1 MRTSLP
7 KILDKI
13 MEKDDRYVL
22 LIGDIGHYLFKD
34 IEKKYPNRFYN
45 IGICEQA
52 MMSVAS
58 GLSLNGL
65 IPIIYSIAPF
75 VTERCYEQIKL
86 DFGYQKTGGIIISVG
101 GSFDYAGLGGTHH
114 CISDVGLMRL
124 VDNIDIM
131 IPGSSNDLSSMIKNI
146 NHNKLTYIKLT
157 EKEHTLKIKPWVG
170 DYYTP
175 YYINRIRENPKGA
188 IFVTG
193 HLLEEVMQNSH
204 EYDIVYMPI
213 ISEDLNTNNIKHLFD
228 YENIITVEENN
239 IIGGLGDFIS
249 HISGKTVKKIGIP
262 NKTIQSYGSAKE
274 IRNHLN
280 LNREGLK
287 L

>member
-7 KILDKI
+7 KILEQL
-13 MEKDDRYVL
+13 MESDPRYVL
-22 LIGDIGHYLFKD
+22 LIGDIGHYLFNN
-34 IEKKYPNRFYN
+34 IEEKYPDRFYN

-86 DFGYQKTGGIIISVG
+86 GFGYQKTGGIIISVG
-101 GSFDYAGLGGTHH
+101 GSFDYAGLGATHH
-114 CISDVGLMRL
+114 CISDVSLMRL
-124 VDNIDIM
+124 IDNTDII
-131 IPGSSNDLSSMIKNI
+131 IPGSSNDLSIMVNNI
-146 NHNKLTYIKLT
+146 DTNRLTYIKLT
-157 EKEHTLKIKPWVG
+157 EKEHNIKLNAFK
-170 DYYTP
+170 YY
-175 YYINRIRENPKGA
+175 NPIHLNNPNNSKGV

-193 HLLEEVMQNSH
+193 HLLDEVMLQNAGD
-204 EYDIVYMPI
+204 YDIVFVPL
-213 ISEDLNTNNIKHLFD
+213 ISEKTNFTHIKHLFKKD
-228 YENIITVEENN
+228 IITVEENN

-249 HISGKTVKKIGIP
+249 HVSQKPVKKIGIP
-262 NKTIQSYGSAKE
+262 NKIIQSYGNANEVRKS
-274 IRNHLN
+274 LN
-280 LNREGLK
+280 LTLEGLK